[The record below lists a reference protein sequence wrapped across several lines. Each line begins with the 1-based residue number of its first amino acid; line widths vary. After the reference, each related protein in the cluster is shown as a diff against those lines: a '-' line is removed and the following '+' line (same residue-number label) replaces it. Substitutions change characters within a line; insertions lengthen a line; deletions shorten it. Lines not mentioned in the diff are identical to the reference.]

1 MVLLPPLPAGRW
13 DDKVDAALKG
23 LMPRDMR
30 NPERAGVAMATL
42 VNHPE
47 LTKAFLGFS
56 VHLLFRSTLPPRLRE
71 LAILRTAH
79 LHECEY
85 EREHHKVIATAE
97 TDLTA
102 DEISAAL
109 DGKSDDP
116 FESTL
121 LEAVDELHES
131 SRISERTWTALSARL
146 DTKQLMDLIFTVG
159 GYSLMAMA
167 YNTFGIEFEDER

>member
-1 MVLLPPLPAGRW
+1 MVLLPPLPADQW
-13 DDKVDAALKG
+13 DDSVDAALRG

-30 NPERAGVAMATL
+30 NPERAGVAMSTL
-42 VNHPE
+42 VNHPD

-56 VHLLFRSTLPPRLRE
+56 VHLLFRSTLSPRLRE
-71 LAILRTAH
+71 MVILRTAH

-85 EREHHKVIATAE
+85 EREHHRVIATAE

-102 DEISAAL
+102 DEIDAAL
-109 DGKSDDP
+109 EGKSDDP
-116 FESTL
+116 LESTVL
-121 LEAVDELHES
+121 GAVHELHES
-131 SRISERTWTALSARL
+131 SRISERTWAALSAHL

-159 GYSLMAMA
+159 GYSLLAMA